1 MKGSMHGDGCGDL
14 RWMQRQLQIDQIW
27 EKKKM
32 CFRSHYHTTRA
43 WEGKVN
49 QTRDGLGSI
58 ALWCINI
65 SRKYHPHHNPLYSS
79 VGRYSAIFRYLTNV
93 IIVNDSKAREKKKK
107 KPQQVLW
114 MFQIQLFFFSSDC
127 LLPPLLVLPRIC
139 IYHHECKTHVCS
151 LLTSFHYGFYVPYQ
165 TYSNSSQWQNV
176 KDSGVSQRL
185 YLCM

>member
-1 MKGSMHGDGCGDL
+1 
-14 RWMQRQLQIDQIW
+14 
-27 EKKKM
+27 M

-107 KPQQVLW
+107 SPNKSCECFKYNFFFFPLTVCYLPY
-114 MFQIQLFFFSSDC
+114 LFF
-127 LLPPLLVLPRIC
+127 LVYAFI
-139 IYHHECKTHVCS
+139 TMS
-151 LLTSFHYGFYVPYQ
+151 A
-165 TYSNSSQWQNV
+165 
-176 KDSGVSQRL
+176 RL
-185 YLCM
+185 MFAHC